1 LPVKLSAPNP
11 AKVDSWTDTR
21 LVEECLNGN
30 DAAWTA
36 LIERYKNLIYSLPV
50 RQGFSQ
56 PDASDIFQSVVA
68 QLLSELGRL
77 REPRALPRW
86 LIQVTSHKCIQRR
99 REQMRE
105 MGSVMHDGATVD
117 PCGETPTPEAL
128 ILDATREQILRRAL
142 DGASPRCRDLIRML
156 FFEDTARP
164 YAEIAA
170 SLGIA
175 TGSIGFIRRRCLE
188 HLRRYLED
196 AGFTS

>member
-1 LPVKLSAPNP
+1 LLSKLSVPIPSEAL
-11 AKVDSWTDTR
+11 SWPDTR

-36 LIERYKNLIYSLPV
+36 LIEKYKNLIYSLPV
-50 RQGFSQ
+50 RWGFSQ

-68 QLLSELGRL
+68 QLLSELGHL
-77 REPRALPRW
+77 REPRALAAW
-86 LIQVTSHKCIQRR
+86 LIRVTSHKCSQRK
-99 REQMRE
+99 REQLRE
-105 MGSVMHDGATVD
+105 TGPGANGGA
-117 PCGETPTPEAL
+117 PQNPGGETPTPEAL
-128 ILDATREQILRRAL
+128 ILDAGREQILHQAL
-142 DGASPRCRDLIRML
+142 CSASPRCRELIRML
-156 FFEDTARP
+156 FFEDSARP

-188 HLRRYLED
+188 RLRRSLEE